1 MSSWKTKQTA
11 SKTQDS
17 LCLEFFSVTP
27 QSFVHFELCPS
38 WVCEVS
44 ESVKPKSQVLG
55 LVWEGEL
62 YYLPLRLF
70 CSQQVSL
77 CSQLTGCI
85 FNLVNWFGCMANT
98 AENPRRQVTLEKAF
112 QDSRQLFK
120 HCFSCVSGGKTV
132 VNRIAEY
139 TSLKSEPAASN
150 HCKRKPWDPHS
161 SDHATREWVCS
172 TYLVIRTGP
181 GEPAPRGHPLV
192 YTLPHF
198 SGRIP
203 LFSGTKKPREQLGQD
218 VSTMVLMGT
227 NSWKPWGGGGGAS
240 VSQCREWHSWMGSM
254 KWRGVSD
261 TWVTYGSHHGIGG
274 RIPTADSCRPRNSCA
289 HRPAASSLTP
299 NPGTSLWLPLCPSWI
314 LPSLLRL

>member
-1 MSSWKTKQTA
+1 
-11 SKTQDS
+11 
-17 LCLEFFSVTP
+17 
-27 QSFVHFELCPS
+27 
-38 WVCEVS
+38 
-44 ESVKPKSQVLG
+44 
-55 LVWEGEL
+55 
-62 YYLPLRLF
+62 
-70 CSQQVSL
+70 
-77 CSQLTGCI
+77 
-85 FNLVNWFGCMANT
+85 MANT

-161 SDHATREWVCS
+161 SEHATREWVCS
-172 TYLVIRTGP
+172 TYVVIRTGP
-181 GEPAPRGHPLV
+181 GEPAPRGHHLV

-203 LFSGTKKPREQLGQD
+203 LFSRTKKPREQLGQD
-218 VSTMVLMGT
+218 VSTMILMGT
-227 NSWKPWGGGGGAS
+227 NSWKPWGGGGAS

-274 RIPTADSCRPRNSCA
+274 RIPTADSCRQGSPV
-289 HRPAASSLTP
+289 LT
-299 NPGTSLWLPLCPSWI
+299 G
-314 LPSLLRL
+314 LLRPPLPPTQAPLYDFLCVPAEFFLLFYGYKNEKKNWQHLSLHVNISQCFTKGFIAAHPIHLMKYVSNNKTELWMITYLCHLKYEPHKACFMCKIQFLF